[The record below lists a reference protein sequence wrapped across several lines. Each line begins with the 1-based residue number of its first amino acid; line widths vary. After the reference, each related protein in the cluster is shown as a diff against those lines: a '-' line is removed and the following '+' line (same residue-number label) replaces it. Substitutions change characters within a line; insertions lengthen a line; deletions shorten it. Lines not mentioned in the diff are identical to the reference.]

1 MKIKQLEKL
10 QWLMRL
16 RWLALT
22 GLSVAAT
29 LAYIGIVP
37 GLNLPLIILA
47 VQFGIG
53 SNLYI
58 GYRLLV
64 RKVPDRIHIWQAL
77 LDTFVLSIVIWASG
91 GIDCPF
97 TSFYVFPVLLA
108 VLLGGQEAFWPTLIA
123 SLVGLAWQMF
133 VAYEPSLKYGFWN
146 PIKPW
151 DQIFHFLSLMLTI
164 GMVAY
169 FCARLGET
177 IKQQKQAIQASDELL
192 RLAFENLEAG
202 VELIENQSVIWQN
215 PYAKKSLGDRI
226 EQTWH
231 CPKDQQSSTDS
242 QSSLQPKVCDFKNC
256 GIKGRND
263 HNHRCLFEVGAHNE
277 KKIYEILLLS
287 PSKQKQSIAF
297 YIDRT
302 SEIAY
307 QQKLINTER
316 LASLGRTVQ
325 GVAHELNTPLATIQI
340 LAKDLIDAFKNI
352 DISLTDRN
360 DINESASMIV
370 EEVQRCRR
378 ITHALLGKNQHSQQA
393 TLKEIIYRSIAIVY
407 PSQKQLVKVNLSHF
421 EQQLYSLDPLVQIF
435 VNLLQNA
442 KDVSPN
448 LEIEINCQADEDI
461 LLIQVRDHGTGIA
474 QGAEKYL
481 FEPFF
486 TTKAIGQGTG
496 LGLYTSYTLSKALG
510 GDLSLQNHPEGGA
523 LAIVKLPL
531 S

>member
-77 LDTFVLSIVIWASG
+77 LDTFVLSIVIWAAG

-133 VAYEPSLKYGFWN
+133 VVYEPSLKYGVWN
-146 PIKPW
+146 PIQPW

-215 PYAKKSLGDRI
+215 PYAKKTLGNRI
-226 EQTWH
+226 DQTWH
-231 CPKDQQSSTDS
+231 DPKDEQSS
-242 QSSLQPKVCDFKNC
+242 
-256 GIKGRND
+256 
-263 HNHRCLFEVGAHNE
+263 FEVGAHNE

-287 PSKQKQSIAF
+287 PSKQKQSIAL

-352 DISLTDRN
+352 DISVSDRN

-370 EEVQRCRR
+370 EEVQRCSR

-407 PSQKQLVKVNLSHF
+407 PSQKQLVKVNLSDF
-421 EQQLYSLDPLVQIF
+421 EQHLYALDPLVQIF

-461 LLIQVRDHGTGIA
+461 LSIHVRDHGAGIA

-510 GDLSLQNHPEGGA
+510 GDLSLQNHPNGGA

-531 S
+531 SSNLL